1 MVTSFVPVHL
11 LSERLI
17 EAAAVLGR
25 AAVDDPL
32 FVYVLPDT
40 AQRERGVPLLMQ
52 SVLRI
57 GLTRGEV
64 WTTPPPIT
72 GVASWISPAHPVVS
86 QADRE
91 AAGFA
96 EVRASWGPEAV
107 ARFYDVGAD
116 VAEAES
122 LAPAEPHWYL
132 HWLGIEPSAQGQGI
146 GSTLVRQVF
155 ARADAEDVACQL
167 LNFVPRNIPIYRHLG
182 FRVILDTVL
191 SRTGLRL
198 WVMAR
203 PPLVSP

>member
-1 MVTSFVPVHL
+1 MATSFVPMRL
-11 LSERLI
+11 LPERLI
-17 EAAAVLGR
+17 EAAAVMGR

-32 FVYVLPDT
+32 FVYVLPDA
-40 AQRERGVPLLMQ
+40 AQRAWGVPLMMQ
-52 SVLRI
+52 FVLRI
-57 GLTRGEV
+57 GLAHGEV

-72 GVASWISPAHPVVS
+72 GVASWISPDHPAVT

-91 AAGFA
+91 TAGFA
-96 EVRASWGPEAV
+96 EVRATWGPEAI
-107 ARFYDVGAD
+107 ARFYDIGAD
-116 VAEAES
+116 VGEAES

-132 HWLGIEPSAQGQGI
+132 HWLGTEPSAQGRGI
-146 GSTLVRQVF
+146 GSTLVRQMT

-167 LNFVPRNIPIYRHLG
+167 LNFVSRNVPIYEHLG

-203 PPLVSP
+203 QPPVSP